1 MKTFIKIFLIL
12 FTGTIISSCS
22 KEGCTDP
29 MAFNYNTEADTDDGS
44 CDYEGCTDPMA
55 VNYDSIATISSE
67 CIS

>member
-12 FTGTIISSCS
+12 FAGITSSSCS

-44 CDYEGCTDPMA
+44 CDYEDVP
-55 VNYDSIATISSE
+55 IQWP
-67 CIS
+67 